1 MIKHFQYRKICLGRD
16 FLAEH
21 YSGSFNLAEAAKYSC
36 MSQYHFSRVFTKT
49 FGESP
54 YGYVVRLRIEKAKNM
69 LITGDFSLGE
79 ICEEIGYSSIGSF
92 SFLFHK
98 KVGMPPTQYRRRLW
112 SLSGEPLCFPIQ
124 SIPLCYAHHLFGV
137 RQLREQ
143 YRIS

>member
-16 FLAEH
+16 FLTER
-21 YSGSFNLAEAAKYSC
+21 YLGSFNLAEAAKYSC

-54 YGYVVRLRIEKAKNM
+54 YEYVVRIRIEKAKNM
-69 LITGDFSLGE
+69 LITENFSVSE

-98 KVGMPPTQYRRRLW
+98 KVGMSPTQYRRRLW
-112 SLSGEPLCFPIQ
+112 SLSSEPLRFPLQ
-124 SIPLCYAHHLFGV
+124 SIPLCYAYHLFVV
-137 RQLREQ
+137 R
-143 YRIS
+143 